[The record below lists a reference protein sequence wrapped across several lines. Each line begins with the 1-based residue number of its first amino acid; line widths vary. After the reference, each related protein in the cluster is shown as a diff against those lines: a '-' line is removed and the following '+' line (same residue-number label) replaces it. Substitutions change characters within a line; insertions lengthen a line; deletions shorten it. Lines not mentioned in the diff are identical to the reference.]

1 LGQNGDKKSELS
13 TMKADDVNKTEE
25 EQVERKGRIFTESGS
40 ASHECETL
48 NPLNA
53 GLLRFFSLDALI
65 DLFAMHRHFFRRV
78 NTDTNLVTL
87 NTQHRYS
94 YLITDH
100 EGFTNS
106 TS

>member
-1 LGQNGDKKSELS
+1 
-13 TMKADDVNKTEE
+13 MKDDVINETGKRK
-25 EQVERKGRIFTESGS
+25 QKRKGRIFSESGS
-40 ASHECETL
+40 ASHRCETL

-78 NTDTNLVTL
+78 NPYANLVTL

>member
-1 LGQNGDKKSELS
+1 MKEESVSKNAKQESKGKKGFF
-13 TMKADDVNKTEE
+13 A
-25 EQVERKGRIFTESGS
+25 ESGS
-40 ASHECETL
+40 ASQECETL

-65 DLFAMHRHFFRRV
+65 DLFTMYRDLFWGV
-78 NTDTNLVTL
+78 NPYTNLVTL
-87 NTQHRYS
+87 HTQYRYS